1 MIAAM
6 SNSMNGAFWLNM
18 QHPRGSAPPSPMLPY
33 ATPYPQRHL
42 AVHVGNQASP
52 QVPWNMANSV
62 MRFAGRGRGNV
73 GAVGGGAISPMS
85 NQYNHAVHISP
96 QLRTPENF
104 YNVGAGVEI
113 LHQIPKGPDP
123 AQDNLSGKRPKRQLD
138 GGNMSNFKR
147 QRLNNQSEAVS
158 PGPLLE
164 ITGYD
169 KISTA
174 MMNYFS
180 KHHQAEEVYRKKMKL
195 RDALY
200 GIIQGVFPYCGLYA
214 VGSSMSGFGTNKS
227 DMDLCLMLTHEQ
239 IDQKREATEILNL
252 VHRGLKKCSFIKT
265 SQVIK
270 AKVPILKFWDDI
282 SRVECDLNINNSV
295 GIRNTHLLKAYARL
309 DWRVMPLVL
318 FIKYWS
324 RFHDIN
330 DARKQTISSYSLGL
344 MAIHYLQCGT
354 KPPVLPSLQK
364 LYPDVFSI
372 SNDIS
377 SLRLDEELPPYK
389 SENEE
394 SLGDL
399 FLGFL
404 KYYAT
409 NFDFK
414 RSAISIRTGTKLP
427 IEIVKHKVGTPGQ
440 WKCLCI
446 EEPFD
451 LSNTARAVFD
461 EDTFTRVY
469 RVFQTSYKRLD
480 KRKDVNDILTRPF

>member
-1 MIAAM
+1 
-6 SNSMNGAFWLNM
+6 MNGASAFWLNM
-18 QHPRGSAPPSPMLPY
+18 QHLRGGGAPHSPMLPY
-33 ATPYPQRHL
+33 AGHYPHQHL
-42 AVHVGNQASP
+42 AIHVGNQTSP
-52 QVPWNMANSV
+52 QIPWNMANSV
-62 MRFAGRGRGNV
+62 VRFAGHGRGNT
-73 GAVGGGAISPMS
+73 GGGAAGAVSPMT
-85 NQYNHAVHISP
+85 NAYNHNVHVSTR
-96 QLRTPENF
+96 LRTPDN
-104 YNVGAGVEI
+104 YNNAGASAGAEI
-113 LHQIPKGPDP
+113 LHQIQKITDP
-123 AQDNLSGKRPKRQLD
+123 AKVNATGKRIKRQLD
-138 GGNMSNFKR
+138 GGNIGNFKR
-147 QRLNNQSEAVS
+147 QRLNNQGDVVS
-158 PGPLLE
+158 PGPMLDM
-164 ITGYD
+164 TGSD
-169 KISTA
+169 KVTTA
-174 MMNYFS
+174 MMDYFH
-180 KHHQAEEVYRKKMKL
+180 KHHQAEEVYRRKMKL

-227 DMDLCLMLTHEQ
+227 DMDLCLMLTHQ
-239 IDQKREATEILNL
+239 PIDQRREATEILNL

-282 SRVECDLNINNSV
+282 SQVECDLNINNSV
-295 GIRNTHLLKAYARL
+295 GIRNTHLLKAYARM

-344 MAIHYLQCGT
+344 MAIHYLQYGT

-364 LYPDVFSI
+364 YYPEVFSI
-372 SNDIS
+372 KNDIS
-377 SLRLDEELPPYK
+377 SLRLDEELPHYK

-404 KYYAT
+404 EYYAT

-414 RSAISIRTGTKLP
+414 HSAISVRTGTKIP

-461 EDTFTRVY
+461 EDTFTRIY
-469 RVFQTSYKRLD
+469 RVFQTSYRRLD
-480 KRKDVNDILTRPF
+480 KSKDVTDILSRPF